1 MNDITHLI
9 SDLPD
14 PEAAERFL
22 RQISEKHPSH
32 AIKFR
37 KENGLLADVLALVS
51 FSPLLAATFLQHPEY
66 LWWLGRK
73 RHDAGVRS
81 KDEMLESLA
90 QFMMTNSRVDPH
102 VLFSRFRR
110 RELIRI
116 FLRDIRR
123 LATIA
128 EITEEISNL
137 ADAILEHALKLAR
150 NEMDGR
156 FGLPQETDEK
166 GRQRTARFC
175 IVALGKLGSRELNY
189 SSDIDLVFLYSAEG
203 ETSGAGSK
211 GKITNREYFIKL
223 AEFATKLIGEQS
235 GEGGAYRVDLR
246 LRPHGT
252 LGALA
257 ASVSDTVRY
266 YEQEA
271 RPWERQVMIRSR
283 GCSGD
288 TELFR
293 EFFSRIERLVFSTDG
308 SAESALTN
316 VRLSKEKIDLENV
329 NKRGFDVK
337 LGRGGIREIE
347 FLAQALQLAYGGKDP
362 WLRSSHTLI
371 CLTRLADRGLIN
383 EKELT
388 DLAPAYE
395 FLRRTEHVL
404 QMENGLQTHLV
415 PNEPDRRKLIARRT
429 MFATGGDF
437 DRELER
443 HKGHVSTIFRR
454 VFGEAA
460 DHTLQLPTEPTAAAK
475 SKKYLLASIAK
486 SGVSTPS
493 KGAGADVLD
502 RLADLSPHFSSMIAA
517 NPRLTLSMPDPEA
530 PIAET
535 DYLKK
540 MCDAANCSAE
550 LGMRMSAMRRE
561 WSSQLLEIVVRDA
574 YGTIEVN
581 EAKRLQTELA
591 EATLAA
597 ALEVVCDELV
607 SRYGSLGELSL
618 AILALGKLGGRGLDY
633 NSDLDLI
640 LVYDDSKALPE
651 SVSQLEYYSR
661 ASEILVNTVSSMT
674 RDGSLYRIDLRLRPY
689 GSKGSSAMA
698 AGAFLEY
705 IAETAAVWE
714 MLAFVKLR
722 AVGGDM
728 PLGRKLET
736 ETRSIIHDRASQ
748 LPSDELKAE
757 TRRIRDALEK
767 QRSRGK
773 RGSDIDL
780 KYGEGGML
788 DVYFAMRYLQL
799 ARNVPDDDSDRS
811 TSFMLDK
818 LHATGAID
826 DEIHADL
833 VNGYKFLSSLD
844 HQIRLTIGRTTR
856 VPVSNLSAISTIAG
870 RMNVDS
876 AARLV
881 EELNVHRLSIRNAYE
896 RILE

>member
-9 SDLPD
+9 RDLPD
-14 PEAAERFL
+14 PLAAERFL
-22 RQISEKHPSH
+22 DQFVEKSPPQ
-32 AIKFR
+32 AVKLR
-37 KENGLLADVLALVS
+37 KDSGLLSDVLALVS

-90 QFMMTNSRVDPH
+90 QFMMTNSQVASH
-102 VLFSRFRR
+102 VLFARFRR

-203 ETSGAGSK
+203 ETSGAGSR

-223 AEFATKLIGEQS
+223 AEFVTKLIGEQS

-283 GCSGD
+283 GCAGD
-288 TELFR
+288 IELFR
-293 EFFSRIERLVFSTDG
+293 EFFSRIEALVFSTDG
-308 SAESALTN
+308 SVDSALTN

-347 FLAQALQLAYGGKDP
+347 FLAQALQLAHGGRDP
-362 WLRSSHTLI
+362 WLRSPHTLI
-371 CLTRLADRGLIN
+371 CLTRLADRGLVM

-388 DLAPAYE
+388 DLASAYE

-415 PNEPDRRKLIARRT
+415 PNDPERRSLIARRT
-429 MFATGGDF
+429 MFAAGGNF
-437 DRELER
+437 ERELKR
-443 HKGHVSTIFRR
+443 STHNVSHIFQRI
-454 VFGEAA
+454 FGES
-460 DHTLQLPTEPTAAAK
+460 AAK
-475 SKKYLLASIAK
+475 GLKSSPRVSAGDRTRKYMLASIAK
-486 SGVSTPS
+486 SGVSSSVGPHGS
-493 KGAGADVLD
+493 EVLD

-517 NPRLTLSMPDPEA
+517 NPRLTSSLPDPKI
-530 PIAET
+530 PIT
-535 DYLKK
+535 DAAYLQK
-540 MCDAANCSAE
+540 MCDAANSSSD
-550 LGMRMSAMRRE
+550 LGTRMSAMRRE

-574 YGTIEVN
+574 YGTIDVG

-591 EATLAA
+591 EATLVA
-597 ALEVVCDELV
+597 ALEVVRDELV

-640 LVYDDSKALPE
+640 LVYDDSKELPDG
-651 SVSQLEYYSR
+651 VSQLEYYSR

-689 GSKGSSAMA
+689 GSKGASAMA
-698 AGAFLEY
+698 AGSFLEY
-705 IAETAAVWE
+705 MAETAAVWE

-722 AVGGDM
+722 AVAGDL
-728 PLGRKLET
+728 PLGVRLET
-736 ETRSIIHDRASQ
+736 ETRIVIHQRASQ
-748 LPSDELKAE
+748 LPVDELKAE
-757 TRRIRDALEK
+757 TRKIRDALEK

-799 ARNVPDDDSDRS
+799 AKNVPDDETNRS
-811 TSFMLDK
+811 TSFMLAK
-818 LHATGAID
+818 LHEIDTID
-826 DEIHADL
+826 DETYTDL
-833 VNGYKFLSSLD
+833 AQGYKFLSSLD

-856 VPVSNLSAISTIAG
+856 VPVSNHSAISTIAG
-870 RMNVDS
+870 RMDIGS
-876 AARLV
+876 AAQLV

-896 RILE
+896 RILG